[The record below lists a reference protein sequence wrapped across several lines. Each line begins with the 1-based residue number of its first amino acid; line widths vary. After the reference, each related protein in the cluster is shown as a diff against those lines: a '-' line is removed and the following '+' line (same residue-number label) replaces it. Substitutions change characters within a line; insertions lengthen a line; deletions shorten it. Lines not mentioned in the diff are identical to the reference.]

1 MFLPVKTVEDKG
13 PLIVDTAEES
23 EVGEV
28 VFERLEVDGVSIQV
42 GEDPVLIFGDH
53 PW

>member
-28 VFERLEVDGVSIQV
+28 VFEGLKVDSVSIQV
-42 GEDPVLIFGDH
+42 GDHPVLVFGDH
-53 PW
+53 P